1 VGLSGRVPS
10 RVDEATKADLLALLD
25 AATDAGWS
33 WRAACQEL
41 ELGEVRAYRWAERRE
56 VGELADRRPGG
67 NPAHGLL
74 DEEVAVIVALYHEWG
89 EVDRSH
95 RKLAHRGSYTNCVWV
110 APSTVRRVLAAQ
122 GLHLHAPPRPGR
134 SVRKPFPDWVD
145 YRPNCIW
152 IYDTTHFTRA
162 KVAVTVVEDLVSRK
176 WIADIVSAEE
186 TSTQVEIVFTDA
198 LAAEG
203 LLVHVEARADGLVD
217 PAVDAESRPILLAVS
232 DNGPQMT
239 SGSNREF
246 MALCAIAQHF
256 GRPGTPTD
264 QAWIESFF
272 GHLKN
277 ENPHLLAIED
287 PAVLRAELDSLRTH
301 YNGVRL
307 HAGIGYVCP
316 NDEHEGRGQ
325 AIRKAREAGLE
336 EARLRR
342 LAYHRSQRPAAPL
355 RRPRD
360 VV

>member
-74 DEEVAVIVALYHEWG
+74 DEEVAAIVALYHEWG

-95 RKLAHRGSYTNCVWV
+95 RKLAHRGSYTDCVWV
-110 APSTVRRVLAAQ
+110 APSTVRRVLAA
-122 GLHLHAPPRPGR
+122 
-134 SVRKPFPDWVD
+134 
-145 YRPNCIW
+145 
-152 IYDTTHFTRA
+152 HFTRA

-186 TSTQVEIVFTDA
+186 TSNQVEIVFTDA

-217 PAVDAESRPILLAVS
+217 PTVDAESGPILLAVS

-246 MALCAIAQHF
+246 MALCAIAQHL

-355 RRPRD
+355 RRPCD

>member
-1 VGLSGRVPS
+1 M
-10 RVDEATKADLLALLD
+10 
-25 AATDAGWS
+25 
-33 WRAACQEL
+33 
-41 ELGEVRAYRWAERRE
+41 
-56 VGELADRRPGG
+56 
-67 NPAHGLL
+67 HGLL
-74 DEEVAVIVALYHEWG
+74 EHEVAEIVALYHEWG

-95 RKLAHRGSYTNCVWV
+95 RKLAHRGSYTERVWV
-110 APSTVRRVLAAQ
+110 SPSTVRRVLAAQ
-122 GLHLHAPPRPGR
+122 GLHLHPPPRPGR

-145 YRPNCIW
+145 YRPNSIW

-176 WIADIVSAEE
+176 WLADIVSVEE
-186 TSTQVEIVFTDA
+186 TSTQIEIVFTDA

-203 LLVHVEARADGLVD
+203 LLAQVEARADGLVD
-217 PAVDAESRPILLAVS
+217 PKVDDEARPILLAVS

-272 GHLKN
+272 GHLKM
-277 ENPHLLAIED
+277 EHPHLLAIED
-287 PAVLRAELDSLRTH
+287 PEVLRAELAVLRSH

-307 HAGIGYVCP
+307 HAGIGYVTP
-316 NDEHEGRGQ
+316 DDEHEGRGQ

-342 LAYHRSQRPAAPL
+342 LAYHRS
-355 RRPRD
+355 RRSSPPTRGPGD
-360 VV
+360 VG